1 MGLFKDC
8 GCGCNGKKQQEKLTI
23 SIISGLLF
31 FIVANPSTF
40 LLVKKVLGSRISSPT
55 GCPTTL
61 GLIVHAVVFTLIVWG
76 MMNVRK
82 SSGGC
87 SKKNGKKGGKKVVA
101 EPPQMV
107 DTPSAEPEF
116 SEPKVEVTTSGY
128 KLQPMAIS
136 SEGALYD

>member
-87 SKKNGKKGGKKVVA
+87 S
-101 EPPQMV
+101 
-107 DTPSAEPEF
+107 
-116 SEPKVEVTTSGY
+116 
-128 KLQPMAIS
+128 
-136 SEGALYD
+136 

>member
-23 SIISGLLF
+23 SVISGLLF
-31 FIVANPSTF
+31 FIVANPNTF
-40 LLVKKVLGSRISSPT
+40 LLVKKVLGPRIASNT

-61 GLIVHAVVFTLIVWG
+61 GLFVHAIVFTLIVWA

-87 SKKNGKKGGKKVVA
+87 SKKNGKKGEKKVIV
-101 EPPQMV
+101 EQPQV
-107 DTPSAEPEF
+107 VEPED
-116 SEPKVEVTTSGY
+116 EVTTSEY

-136 SEGALYD
+136 SEGALFY